1 MASSIDK
8 MAIDDAIVSNQITA
22 PVDGETKKGPEV
34 VVESEAS
41 SNDNDG
47 IKDRRRFKE
56 YNEAAFDQSE
66 DPRFYKPIPEYEGI
80 HRWDPDF
87 DWTEDEEKRL
97 VRKVDWRICTFACIT
112 FFALQLDR
120 GNIVQATSDT
130 LLADLGM
137 NTNDYN
143 TGQTIFYCAFLFAE
157 LPSQLI
163 SKKLGPDRW
172 IPIQMFSWSLIAAC
186 QAFLT
191 NRSGYYACRALLG
204 LFEGGFIPDTI
215 LFLSFWYKSKELPIR
230 LSFFWVSYQ
239 GTAIIGA
246 FLAFGFLHI
255 RREDGSGG
263 WRYLFAYEGLITGV
277 IAIIAAFWMPPSPT
291 QTKGI
296 LRGKDGW
303 FSEHEEKIL
312 VNRIIRD
319 DPGKGSMHNRQAVT
333 LRMLWKALCDHDMWP
348 IYLLGLTWMIPNT
361 PATSYISIQLKSL
374 GYNTFQTNL
383 MTIPAYALFIVNL
396 LFWTW
401 ISERFNI
408 RLLLGIV
415 AEVWCLVPLI
425 ALAVI
430 PDSTSP
436 WVLWILNVIL
446 IGAPYVHAIVVAMT
460 SRNAG
465 SVSTRTVASAIYNMM
480 VQVSNIIG
488 NNIYREND
496 KPHYRVGNRVL
507 IALAAW
513 SLALFIGARYY
524 YAWRNKKRAE
534 IWDRMSSTERE
545 QYLAANG
552 DKGNKRYNFT
562 PTDALLQTS

>member
-1 MASSIDK
+1 M
-8 MAIDDAIVSNQITA
+8 
-22 PVDGETKKGPEV
+22 
-34 VVESEAS
+34 
-41 SNDNDG
+41 
-47 IKDRRRFKE
+47 
-56 YNEAAFDQSE
+56 
-66 DPRFYKPIPEYEGI
+66 
-80 HRWDPDF
+80 
-87 DWTEDEEKRL
+87 L
-97 VRKVDWRICTFACIT
+97 V
-112 FFALQLDR
+112 
-120 GNIVQATSDT
+120 
-130 LLADLGM
+130 DLGM

-172 IPIQMFSWSLIAAC
+172 IPIQMVSWSLIAAC

-191 NRSGYYACRALLG
+191 NRSTYYVCRALLG

-230 LSFFWVSYQ
+230 LSFFWVSFQ

-246 FLAFGFLHI
+246 FLAYGFLRI
-255 RREDGSGG
+255 RRDDGTGG

-277 IAIIAAFWMPPSPT
+277 IGIIAAFWMPPSPT

-303 FSEHEEKIL
+303 FNEHEEKIL

-319 DPGKGSMHNRQAVT
+319 DPSKGTMHNRQAVAPK
-333 LRMLWKALCDHDMWP
+333 MLWEALKDYDMWP

-361 PATSYISIQLKSL
+361 PATSYLTLQLKSL
-374 GYNTFQTNL
+374 GFDTFQTNL
-383 MTIPAYALFIVNL
+383 MTIPAYALFIFNL

-401 ISERFNI
+401 VSEKIDQRF
-408 RLLLGIV
+408 LLGIV

-425 ALAVI
+425 ALAVL
-430 PDSTSP
+430 PDGTSP

-465 SVSTRTVASAIYNMM
+465 SVATRTVASALYNMM

-488 NNIYREND
+488 NNVGCCPLLLSCLHADIYAQIYREHD
-496 KPHYRVGNRVL
+496 KPYYRVGNRVL

-513 SLALFIGARYY
+513 SLVLFVFAKWYY
-524 YAWRNKKRAE
+524 VRRNKYVHFIKL
-534 IWDRMSSTERE
+534 D
-545 QYLAANG
+545 
-552 DKGNKRYNFT
+552 
-562 PTDALLQTS
+562 

>member
-1 MASSIDK
+1 MASSDDR
-8 MAIDDAIVSNQITA
+8 MAIHDATVDNEISTTA
-22 PVDGETKKGPEV
+22 AVDEKKGPEAV
-34 VVESEAS
+34 IESDS
-41 SNDNDG
+41 SSDSG
-47 IKDRRRFKE
+47 AKDRRRYKE

-87 DWTEDEEKRL
+87 DWTEEEEKRL
-97 VRKVDWRICTFACIT
+97 IRKIDWRVCTFACIT

-120 GNIVQATSDT
+120 GNVVQATSDT
-130 LLADLGM
+130 MLDDLGM

-186 QAFLT
+186 QAFLH
-191 NRSGYYACRALLG
+191 NRAGYYVCRALLG

-255 RREDGSGG
+255 RRGDGTGG

-303 FSEHEEKIL
+303 FNEHEEKIL

-319 DPGKGSMHNRQAVT
+319 DPSKGTMHNRQAVT
-333 LRMLWKALCDHDMWP
+333 PKMLWHALWDYDMWP

-374 GYNTFQTNL
+374 GYSTFQVNL

-396 LFWTW
+396 LVWTW
-401 ISERFNI
+401 VSERWNI
-408 RLLLGIV
+408 RFLLGIG
-415 AEVWCLVPLI
+415 AEIWCLVPLI
-425 ALAVI
+425 ALAVL
-430 PDSTSP
+430 PDDASSWAL
-436 WVLWILNVIL
+436 WVLNVIL

-465 SVSTRTVASAIYNMM
+465 SVSTRTVASALYNMM

-488 NNIYREND
+488 NNIYREDD

-513 SLALFIGARYY
+513 SLVLFLGARFYY
-524 YAWRNKKRAE
+524 VWRNKKRAE
-534 IWDRMSSTERE
+534 VWDRMSSEERTA
-545 QYLAANG
+545 YLAANG
-552 DKGNKRYNFT
+552 DKGNKRLDFRFT
-562 PTDALLQTS
+562 Y

>member
-1 MASSIDK
+1 MASYIDK
-8 MAIDDAIVSNQITA
+8 MAVNDATLTV
-22 PVDGETKKGPEV
+22 PVEDETKKGPDAV
-34 VVESEAS
+34 LESDS
-41 SNDNDG
+41 SSISGSRVRARYKQFD
-47 IKDRRRFKE
+47 E
-56 YNEAAFDQSE
+56 CAFDTTE
-66 DPRFYKPIPEYEGI
+66 DPRYYKPIPEYEGI

-87 DWTEDEEKRL
+87 DWSPEEEKRL
-97 VRKVDWRICTFACIT
+97 IRKVDWRVCTFACIT

-120 GNIVQATSDT
+120 GNIVQALSDNM
-130 LLADLGM
+130 LVDLGM

-172 IPIQMFSWSLIAAC
+172 IPIQMVSWSLIAAC

-191 NRSGYYACRALLG
+191 NRSTYYVCRALLG

-230 LSFFWVSYQ
+230 LSFFWVSFQ

-246 FLAFGFLHI
+246 FLAYGFLRI
-255 RREDGSGG
+255 RRDDGTGG

-277 IAIIAAFWMPPSPT
+277 IGIIAAFWMPPSPT

-303 FSEHEEKIL
+303 FNEHEEKIL

-319 DPGKGSMHNRQAVT
+319 DPSKGTMHNRQAVAPK
-333 LRMLWKALCDHDMWP
+333 MLWEALKDYDMWP

-361 PATSYISIQLKSL
+361 PATSYLTLQLKAL
-374 GYNTFQTNL
+374 GFDTFQTNL
-383 MTIPAYALFIVNL
+383 MTIPAYALFIFNL

-401 ISERFNI
+401 VSEKIDQRF
-408 RLLLGIV
+408 LLGIV

-425 ALAVI
+425 ALAVL
-430 PDSTSP
+430 PDGTSP

-465 SVSTRTVASAIYNMM
+465 SVATRTVASALYNMM

-488 NNIYREND
+488 NNIYREHD
-496 KPHYRVGNRVL
+496 KPYYRVGNRVL

-513 SLALFIGARYY
+513 SLVLFVFAKWYY
-524 YAWRNKKRAE
+524 VRRNKQNAA
-534 IWDRMSSTERE
+534 IWDKMSSAERE
-545 QYLAANG
+545 AYLAANAR
-552 DKGNKRYNFT
+552 KGNKRLDFRFT
-562 PTDALLQTS
+562 H

>member
-8 MAIDDAIVSNQITA
+8 MAIDDATVSNQITG
-22 PVDGETKKGPEV
+22 PVDDETKKGPDAV
-34 VVESEAS
+34 VKSEAS
-41 SNDNDG
+41 SDSGN
-47 IKDRRRFKE
+47 KDRRRFRE

-87 DWTEDEEKRL
+87 DWTEEEEKRL

-120 GNIVQATSDT
+120 GNVVQATSDT
-130 LLADLGM
+130 MLADLGM

-191 NRSGYYACRALLG
+191 NRGGYYACRALLG

-215 LFLSFWYKSKELPIR
+215 LFLSFWYKSRELPIR

-255 RREDGSGG
+255 RREDGTGG

-303 FSEHEEKIL
+303 FSEREEKIL

-319 DPGKGSMHNRQAVT
+319 DPSKGSMHNRQAVT
-333 LRMLWKALCDHDMWP
+333 PKMLWKALWDYDMWP

-401 ISERFNI
+401 VSERFDV
-408 RLLLGIV
+408 RFFLGIV
-415 AEVWCLVPLI
+415 SEVWCLVPLI
-425 ALAVI
+425 ALAVS
-430 PDSTSP
+430 PDNTSP
-436 WVLWILNVIL
+436 WALWILNVIL

-513 SLALFIGARYY
+513 SLVLFVGARYY
-524 YAWRNKKRAE
+524 YEWRNKERAK

-552 DKGNKRYNFT
+552 DKGNKR
-562 PTDALLQTS
+562 